1 MSKAE
6 SYLYDRLDLLSDEKV
21 ILITNINKIDLEVE
35 ETLLKIDE
43 LKQKVDDAFD
53 VFSPRSKKNDFIKNE
68 ILVFQDR
75 LDDLNILKK
84 GYDEQI
90 KLIDDD
96 ADVIR
101 ELLGQDPEED
111 FYYNVE
117 EDNDSEI
124 NCLGIL
130 KGQEIERQRIA
141 MELHDSTVQVLTNL
155 VHKCEIC
162 SKFMEVD
169 VTRSKLELE
178 VMSKTLKE
186 TINEIR
192 SIIYDLRP
200 MSFDDIGLDVTIE
213 RIVSIALK
221 TTDMDIVFKVKGKK
235 VLIGEVESLTLIRI
249 LQESINNSVKYSE
262 GKRISIE
269 LEYLKNKINLNIIDD
284 GKGFEVETLKR
295 NNDNKLTGFGLSI
308 MKERVYLLKGNIDI
322 ISDIDKGTEI
332 RVTIPIFN
340 EIGE

>member
-1 MSKAE
+1 MNRAE

-21 ILITNINKIDLEVE
+21 ILITKINKIDLEVE
-35 ETLLKIDE
+35 ETILKIDE
-43 LKQKVDDAFD
+43 LKQKIDDAFE
-53 VFSPRSKKNDFIKNE
+53 VFSPRSKKNDFVKNE
-68 ILVFQDR
+68 IVTFQNR
-75 LDDLNILKK
+75 LEDLNLLKRE
-84 GYDEQI
+84 YDEQI

-96 ADVIR
+96 VDIIR
-101 ELLGQDPEED
+101 ESLGQEPEED
-111 FYYNVE
+111 YYYNVE
-117 EDNDSEI
+117 ENEDSEI
-124 NCLGIL
+124 NSLGIL

-169 VTRSKLELE
+169 ITRSKLELE

-186 TINEIR
+186 IINEIR
-192 SIIYDLRP
+192 NIIYDLRP

-235 VLIGEVESLTLIRI
+235 TLIGEVESLTLIRI
-249 LQESINNSVKYSE
+249 LQESINNSIKYSE
-262 GKRISIE
+262 GKRINIE
-269 LEYLKNKINLNIIDD
+269 LEYLEDKINLKIMDD
-284 GKGFEVETLKR
+284 GKGFEVNKLKK
-295 NNDNKLTGFGLSI
+295 NDENKLTGFGLSI

-322 ISDIDKGTEI
+322 KSEIDKGTEI
-332 RVTIPIFN
+332 KVTIPILN